1 MNFVLGPPEILFQGI
16 FIRVT
21 LVSMLITFVSMHIT
35 LVCMDITLVS
45 THITFVSYSFIHL
58 LRLTDLPLPSRII
71 LRAASSLFFNPVNST
86 LFFLDGFFE
95 YLSFAYS
102 TSSFNLTNWL
112 CGTIIVGKSL
122 DDFLW
127 LFSQCSQQMN
137 PSCQFHPSVLK
148 SFLYSRWMSGF
159 LGKRWHFNFD
169 RKVLKHSE
177 ELQF

>member
-1 MNFVLGPPEILFQGI
+1 MHLHLVFFLGDGGSFDLGFRGDFFVI
-16 FIRVT
+16 
-21 LVSMLITFVSMHIT
+21 
-35 LVCMDITLVS
+35 
-45 THITFVSYSFIHL
+45 IHL
-58 LRLTDLPLPSRII
+58 FRLTDLPLPSRII

-148 SFLYSRWMSGF
+148 SFLYSRWISGF
-159 LGKRWHFNFD
+159 LGKLSHFNFD
-169 RKVLKHSE
+169 QKVLKHSE
-177 ELQF
+177 ELQFQCGIMSSVQKILYFCSFIPIWLL

>member
-1 MNFVLGPPEILFQGI
+1 MTTNCQNCKVLSFHVKQNWSVRYSNFPLKSKSSFCCFNTSNDFSFSSFFTDKSSVFREWESTSLCKSTRVAVVLVLFLGDGGSFDLGFRGDFFVI
-16 FIRVT
+16 IR
-21 LVSMLITFVSMHIT
+21 
-35 LVCMDITLVS
+35 
-45 THITFVSYSFIHL
+45 L

-127 LFSQCSQQMN
+127 LFSQCS
-137 PSCQFHPSVLK
+137 H
-148 SFLYSRWMSGF
+148 
-159 LGKRWHFNFD
+159 
-169 RKVLKHSE
+169 
-177 ELQF
+177 